1 MCYEEI
7 KIGALYPLTG
17 DYAFVGNSIKKAL
30 DFYVYLVNNQNEIC
44 IPKDLNIPK
53 LGCRNIRLIWSDT
66 RGDSEVALAEA
77 KRLIE
82 REGVTSII
90 GSYQST
96 VTSSVSLLTE
106 VLKVPYVSADADAGV
121 LARRGLKYFF
131 KVGTDDITYTN
142 ALFGMMQAN
151 GILNY
156 SLGSLAENS
165 VLGQGDVQSLIN
177 VSNKYGYDISILEL
191 YSSEIRD
198 IKERLIQ
205 MQCYNP
211 GIIFTGQLSKDAITT
226 IKALKELNYYP
237 KAMFDQTSDYAS
249 NEVLEATGA
258 DANYIVSAVPWA
270 VGVTKKIPLAKVV
283 NEMFK
288 DLYSENLNSVNSE
301 SFTGIY
307 VLIDAITRAYS
318 NTPEAIRKA
327 LVTTCI
333 PKERLIMPWNGV
345 CFNENGKNI
354 FASSIVVQILNES
367 LKIVWPGYFK
377 EANLVFPAPQWNS
390 R

>member
-30 DFYVYLVNNQNEIC
+30 DFYVYLVNNQNETC
-44 IPKDLNIPK
+44 IPKELRMPK
-53 LGCRNIRLIWSDT
+53 LGCRKIRLIWSDT
-66 RGDSEVALAEA
+66 RGDSDIALAEA

-82 REGVTSII
+82 CEGVTSII

-106 VLKVPYVSADADAGV
+106 VLKVPYVSPDADAGV
-121 LARRGLKYFF
+121 LARRKLKYFF

-142 ALFGMMQAN
+142 ALFEMMWGN
-151 GILNY
+151 GIINY

-177 VSNKYGYDISILEL
+177 LSNEYEYDISILEL
-191 YSSEIRD
+191 YSSENVD

-205 MQCYNP
+205 MKCYNP

-237 KAMFDQTSDYAS
+237 KAIFDQTSDYAS
-249 NEVLEATGA
+249 NEVLKATGA

-283 NEMFK
+283 NEMYK
-288 DLYSENLNSVNSE
+288 AIYNENLNCVNSE

-307 VLIDAITRAYS
+307 VLIDAITRACA

-327 LVTTCI
+327 LITTCI
-333 PKERLIMPWNGV
+333 SRERLIMPWIGV
-345 CFNENGKNI
+345 CFNENGRNV
-354 FASSIVVQILNES
+354 FASSIVVQILNGS
-367 LKIVWPGYFK
+367 LKIVWPRYFK
-377 EANLVFPAPQWNS
+377 EVKLVFPAPQWDS

>member
-1 MCYEEI
+1 
-7 KIGALYPLTG
+7 
-17 DYAFVGNSIKKAL
+17 
-30 DFYVYLVNNQNEIC
+30 
-44 IPKDLNIPK
+44 
-53 LGCRNIRLIWSDT
+53 
-66 RGDSEVALAEA
+66 
-77 KRLIE
+77 
-82 REGVTSII
+82 
-90 GSYQST
+90 
-96 VTSSVSLLTE
+96 
-106 VLKVPYVSADADAGV
+106 
-121 LARRGLKYFF
+121 
-131 KVGTDDITYTN
+131 
-142 ALFGMMQAN
+142 MMQAN
-151 GILNY
+151 VILNY

-191 YSSEIRD
+191 YSPEIGD

-211 GIIFTGQLSKDAITT
+211 DIIFTGQLSKDAITT

-288 DLYSENLNSVNSE
+288 AIYSENLNCVNSE

-307 VLIDAITRAYS
+307 VLIDAITRACS

-327 LVTTCI
+327 LTTTCI

-345 CFNENGKNI
+345 RFNENGKNV
-354 FASSIVVQILNES
+354 FASSIVVQILNER
-367 LKIVWPGYFK
+367 LKIVWPRYFK
-377 EANLVFPAPQWNS
+377 EANLIFPAPQWNS